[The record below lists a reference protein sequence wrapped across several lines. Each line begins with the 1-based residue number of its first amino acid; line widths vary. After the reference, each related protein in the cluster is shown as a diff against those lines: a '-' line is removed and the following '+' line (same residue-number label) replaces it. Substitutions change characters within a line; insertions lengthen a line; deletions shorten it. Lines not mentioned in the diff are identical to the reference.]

1 MFSVVSVFDMST
13 AHLVGS
19 SAGIATGYGLD
30 GPGSNPGVGKV
41 FRTSPDRPFIFLFR
55 FIIANDE
62 ILLLLS

>member
-30 GPGSNPGVGKV
+30 GPGSNQFAFGHEGGRLCASSGV
-41 FRTSPDRPFIFLFR
+41 R
-55 FIIANDE
+55 
-62 ILLLLS
+62 